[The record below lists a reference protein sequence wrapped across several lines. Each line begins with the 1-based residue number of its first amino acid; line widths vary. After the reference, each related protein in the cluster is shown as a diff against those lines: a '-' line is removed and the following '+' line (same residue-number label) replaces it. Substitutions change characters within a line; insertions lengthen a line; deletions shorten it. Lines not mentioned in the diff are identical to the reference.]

1 MDVKRKNGEYIG
13 AFVPYGYEKSDDDK
27 HKLVID
33 IYAAGI
39 VKEIFRLKLHGM
51 SQDAIATQLNNEGV
65 LAPMEYKQ
73 STGSGYQTGF
83 LQNEKSVWSSV
94 TVRRILENEIYIGNL
109 VQGKRTTPNHKVKQ
123 EVVKPESDWIRIEK
137 IMSRLLV
144 TGILR
149 LFKGCWEWIREYLRI
164 QIWSII
170 FQVLQYVQTV
180 VHQ

>member
-33 IYAAGI
+33 TYAAGI

-94 TVRRILENEIYIGNL
+94 TVRRILENEISHTYYRCACVNISGMHIAFIL
-109 VQGKRTTPNHKVKQ
+109 FCICYWWTGSAV
-123 EVVKPESDWIRIEK
+123 
-137 IMSRLLV
+137 SR
-144 TGILR
+144 
-149 LFKGCWEWIREYLRI
+149 CC
-164 QIWSII
+164 SPD
-170 FQVLQYVQTV
+170 
-180 VHQ
+180 

>member
-1 MDVKRKNGEYIG
+1 
-13 AFVPYGYEKSDDDK
+13 
-27 HKLVID
+27 
-33 IYAAGI
+33 
-39 VKEIFRLKLHGM
+39 
-51 SQDAIATQLNNEGV
+51 
-65 LAPMEYKQ
+65 MEYKQ

-137 IMSRLLV
+137 NHEPIISDRDYEIVQRLL
-144 TGILR
+144 
-149 LFKGCWEWIREYLRI
+149 EWIRESLRI
-164 QIWSII
+164 PMWSII

>member
-65 LAPMEYKQ
+65 LAPIEVLKSDACEYGK
-73 STGSGYQTGF
+73 SCSFPYWIGLGDLSRF
-83 LQNEKSVWSSV
+83 LNK
-94 TVRRILENEIYIGNL
+94 
-109 VQGKRTTPNHKVKQ
+109 
-123 EVVKPESDWIRIEK
+123 
-137 IMSRLLV
+137 
-144 TGILR
+144 
-149 LFKGCWEWIREYLRI
+149 
-164 QIWSII
+164 
-170 FQVLQYVQTV
+170 
-180 VHQ
+180 